1 MNIDLSYLGTIPQA
15 HPTAS
20 AIRWGCSFDG
30 RQLALVGYL
39 LEPNG
44 DYVPVKKGSMGLKPA
59 MDAVVFFAT
68 LIPGCTITRAVRV
81 LDQIASELNLRGLEV
96 FVEGALGR
104 SEVFVRH
111 LRNHSNHEV
120 RLFRENQ
127 GKWFQAVEVMA
138 AVADDQAEGR
148 IKLSDSFVGR
158 PEKVLLD
165 EATSLIEEKL
175 LNPLQDA
182 FVYGLGYWS
191 CRDRRKKYSVGI
203 GPRVW

>member
-68 LIPGCTITRAVRV
+68 LIRV
-81 LDQIASELNLRGLEV
+81 APS
-96 FVEGALGR
+96 LG
-104 SEVFVRH
+104 
-111 LRNHSNHEV
+111 
-120 RLFRENQ
+120 
-127 GKWFQAVEVMA
+127 
-138 AVADDQAEGR
+138 
-148 IKLSDSFVGR
+148 
-158 PEKVLLD
+158 P
-165 EATSLIEEKL
+165 
-175 LNPLQDA
+175 
-182 FVYGLGYWS
+182 
-191 CRDRRKKYSVGI
+191 
-203 GPRVW
+203 